1 MEGVPRRGAGAH
13 MQGDRKVDMT
23 EADMQD
29 GNVIRLT
36 AEQIREIL
44 PQKEPFLF
52 VNGPAEL
59 VPGVRVHT
67 SATFAEDSFFYA
79 GHFPG
84 FPLTPGVI
92 IVETMA
98 QAASLIIL
106 TMPEHA
112 GQIGYFVG
120 IKEAR
125 FIKSVFPG
133 ATVELEGRFVA
144 ERHGV
149 IESTV
154 EALKDGVRVARAD
167 LTCTF
172 RSQRALT
179 DTDRQSR
186 PAADGAGV

>member
-1 MEGVPRRGAGAH
+1 MHHDER
-13 MQGDRKVDMT
+13 VDMT
-23 EADMQD
+23 TAADIQD
-29 GNVIRLT
+29 GNVVRLT
-36 AEQIREIL
+36 PGQIREIL

-52 VNGPAEL
+52 INGPAEV
-59 VPGVRVHT
+59 VPGVWVHT
-67 SATFAEDSFFYA
+67 TATYAENSFFYA

-106 TMPEHA
+106 TMPEHV

-120 IKEAR
+120 IKNAR
-125 FIKSVFPG
+125 FFKSVFPG
-133 ATVELEGRFVA
+133 STIELDGRFVGVC
-144 ERHGV
+144 HGV

-154 EALKDGVRVARAD
+154 EARRDGVRVARAD

-172 RSQRALT
+172 RAQRALT
-179 DTDRQSR
+179 DTDRRSS
-186 PAADGAGV
+186 PMADVQGM

>member
-1 MEGVPRRGAGAH
+1 
-13 MQGDRKVDMT
+13 MT
-23 EADMQD
+23 TAADMQD
-29 GNVIRLT
+29 GNLVRLT
-36 AEQIREIL
+36 PGQIREIL

-52 VNGPAEL
+52 INGPAEV
-59 VPGVRVHT
+59 VPGVRVH
-67 SATFAEDSFFYA
+67 ATATYPEDSFFYA

-106 TMPEHA
+106 TMPEHV

-125 FIKSVFPG
+125 FFKTVFPG
-133 ATVELEGRFVA
+133 ATVELEGRFVG

-149 IESTV
+149 VESTV

-172 RSQRALT
+172 RSQRAVT
-179 DTDRQSR
+179 DTERRSV
-186 PAADGAGV
+186 PVADGGGA

>member
-1 MEGVPRRGAGAH
+1 
-13 MQGDRKVDMT
+13 MT
-23 EADMQD
+23 TAADMQD
-29 GNVIRLT
+29 GNLVRLT
-36 AEQIREIL
+36 PGQIREIL

-52 VNGPAEL
+52 INGPAEV
-59 VPGVRVHT
+59 VPGVRVH
-67 SATFAEDSFFYA
+67 ATASYPEDSFFYA

-106 TMPEHA
+106 TMPEHV

-125 FIKSVFPG
+125 FFKSVFPG
-133 ATVELEGRFVA
+133 ATVELEGRFVE

-149 IESTV
+149 VESTV